1 MTDYARPAMA
11 EPLSIPRWLGFRTL
25 GDHEAPRS
33 ARERSAW
40 RHLRRLRP
48 SWARRASDA
57 AHKVASGPA
66 YSPSQHRGHQMLLL
80 DDRTVIG
87 DPMGRACAR
96 GRSV

>member
-1 MTDYARPAMA
+1 MTDYACTAVA
-11 EPLSIPRWLGFRTL
+11 EPLSIPRWLGFRAL
-25 GDHEAPRS
+25 DDNQAPRS
-33 ARERSAW
+33 AREWSVW

-48 SWARRASDA
+48 ARARRTSGPTHAIP
-57 AHKVASGPA
+57 SGPA

-87 DPMGRACAR
+87 DPMGRACAG